1 MPFSK
6 NTKDAPTAVINHV
19 KDVANNACI
28 IGFKSINDG
37 ITIKSSKHKYGNFKI
52 SNYNVNPISKYNF
65 YKLKIR
71 TSRKPCLDL
80 EDR

>member
-52 SNYNVNPISKYNF
+52 SNYNVSRFQNITSINSK
-65 YKLKIR
+65 
-71 TSRKPCLDL
+71 SGQV
-80 EDR
+80 ESHV

>member
-52 SNYNVNPISKYNF
+52 SNYNVTRFQNITSVNSK
-65 YKLKIR
+65 
-71 TSRKPCLDL
+71 SGQV
-80 EDR
+80 ESHV